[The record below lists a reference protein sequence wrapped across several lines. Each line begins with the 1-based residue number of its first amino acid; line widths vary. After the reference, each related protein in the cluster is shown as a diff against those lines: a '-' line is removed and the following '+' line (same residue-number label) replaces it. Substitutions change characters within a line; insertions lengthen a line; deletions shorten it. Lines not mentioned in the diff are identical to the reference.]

1 MKEKDCKSKEPYWVD
16 IVRQFH
22 QECAGSDNPTDKPIE
37 SLMTLLAKR
46 KSAHPHLMINLA
58 EFCTP
63 VELVVMASELLAKA
77 LDKDAN
83 NDCGDRDAMLDV
95 MAFCP
100 GHIDYFMATAM
111 RKTAFGIMK
120 MEEALGGPHPSI
132 KPEAPMDP
140 SEQLAQAIRSLNSVM
155 LHHQTPTPFPADS
168 VQLGGL
174 ECMIN
179 QAAEDLGGLA
189 KKFLAITLVRSKDG
203 REFVQQ
209 ALNASENQNQV
220 IIDRL
225 SPKLGAAL
233 SALNDV
239 LTDSEVPPPDCSH
252 PVGDWLA
259 DEITNRT
266 RGIVDQ
272 YLAKSLATFET
283 GRNLMRD
290 ALDQSQS

>member
-22 QECAGSDNPTDKPIE
+22 QECAGADNQTDKSIE
-37 SLMTLLAKR
+37 PLMTMLAKR
-46 KSAHPHLMINLA
+46 KSAHPHLIINLA

-63 VELVVMASELLAKA
+63 VELVKMASELLAKA

-83 NDCGDRDAMLDV
+83 NDCGDRDAMLAA
-95 MAFCP
+95 MAVCP
-100 GHIDYFMATAM
+100 GHTDHFMATAM
-111 RKTAFGIMK
+111 SRTVFGRLQ
-120 MEEALGGPHPSI
+120 MEKALGGPHPSI

-179 QAAEDLGGLA
+179 QAAKELGGLV

-203 REFVQQ
+203 CEFVQQ
-209 ALNASENQNQV
+209 ALNAFENQNQV

-225 SPKLGAAL
+225 SQKLDAAL

-239 LTDSEVPPPDCSH
+239 LTDPEVPPPDCSH

-259 DEITNRT
+259 DEITNLT
-266 RGIVDQ
+266 RGVVDQ
-272 YLAKSLATFET
+272 YIAKSLATFET